1 MSLDATH
8 RHCTRDKDSTDEQ
21 IATADVNKKKSSI
34 FRHSFERLAVGG
46 SADQGHPSKLEER
59 YPTVV
64 AQLVHLSLMTVPIAS
79 FFSFRTRLDV
89 LSDFFLLRHSLPSLD
104 DNQLYWGVRAG

>member
-46 SADQGHPSKLEER
+46 SADQGRPSKLELRREVS
-59 YPTVV
+59 YCCSPTST
-64 AQLVHLSLMTVPIAS
+64 SLFDDGPHS
-79 FFSFRTRLDV
+79 FF
-89 LSDFFLLRHSLPSLD
+89 FFFQ
-104 DNQLYWGVRAG
+104 NKT